1 MAQNKLVPVPQFLVE
16 GFTSSHAQS
25 INREGSPMMVENA
38 VKRGSNLTEG
48 MNKARSYAQSLYAKK
63 GIAEHI
69 KGMKEGML
77 KEQTAVLMSNW
88 LRATS
93 YMSEDT
99 RSSSIANFNK
109 YAFPLIRAILPEM
122 ASPRLFSMQ
131 TMFGPTSQI
140 FYFDYLYGS
149 TRGTVT
155 AGQKLFENNDPQYG
169 ASDIEQELLATGN
182 TVQTQFVGVFSYAPI
197 LAGTITI
204 TDGIQI
210 VTDDGQGNLVG
221 SVNGAGNN
229 TVNYTTGVYDVTF
242 AIAPDANPI
251 TADYTVDSEGNEN
264 GIPQVDLI
272 LTSSPVTARSL
283 KLRMRYSLEAQYSL
297 RDTLGLE
304 AEAEAVTAMGAE
316 IAFEVDQQNF
326 NNVFRVAL
334 DKRNDPFFTFNIT
347 PTTGISFRDWKEN
360 IVDYFIRASSEIL
373 QQSGRAIGNKIV
385 AGTQVTNVIESLV
398 PRFQPTSYRAARGIH
413 FIGVLDGRWEIFKN
427 LNMNDF
433 EYLTLFKGEEFL
445 FAGYVYAPWILAF
458 TTPTTILD
466 DMQARKGM
474 GSLYGQKIVNPK
486 YFLKSKIKKS

>member
-1 MAQNKLVPVPQFLVE
+1 MTRNNSTPVPGFLIE
-16 GFTSSHAQS
+16 GFTHSHNQS
-25 INREGSPMMVENA
+25 LTHEGTPVLTEKINRL
-38 VKRGSNLTEG
+38 KHLTEG
-48 MNKARSYAQSLYAKK
+48 KNKASSYAQSLYKHK
-63 GIAEHI
+63 ELEGFL
-69 KGMKEGML
+69 KGMKEGVM

-88 LRATS
+88 LRATK

-131 TMFGPTSQI
+131 TMFGPSSQI

-149 TRGTVT
+149 TRGRVT
-155 AGQKLFENNDPQYG
+155 AGQKLFENSDPQYG
-169 ASDIEQELLATGN
+169 ASEIDLELIGTGN
-182 TVQTQFVGVFSYAPI
+182 GAASQFTGVLSYAPI
-197 LAGTITI
+197 VPGTITI
-204 TDGIQI
+204 TDGDQV

-221 SVNGAGNN
+221 SVSGTGTN
-229 TVNYTTGVYDVTF
+229 TINYASGVFDLTF
-242 AIAPDANPI
+242 AVAPDVNPI
-251 TADYTVDSEGNEN
+251 TADYTVDSEGNEE

-272 LTSSPVTARSL
+272 LTSSPVIARSL

-316 IAFEVDQQNF
+316 IAYEVDQQNF

-334 DKRNDPFFTFNIT
+334 DKRTDAFFTFNLT
-347 PTTGISFRDWKEN
+347 PSTGVSFRDWKEN
-360 IVDYFIRASSEIL
+360 LVDYFIRASSQIL
-373 QQSGRAIGNKIV
+373 QESGRAIGNKIV
-385 AGTQVTNVIESLV
+385 AGQQVTNVIESLV
-398 PRFQPTSYRAARGIH
+398 PRFQPTTYRAARGIH
-413 FIGVLDGRWEIFKN
+413 FIGVLDGRWEIYKN

-433 EYLTLFKGEEFL
+433 EWLMLFKGEEFL

-458 TTPTTILD
+458 TTPTTVLD
-466 DMQARKGM
+466 DMNARKGM

-486 YFLKSKIKKS
+486 YFLKGKIIKS